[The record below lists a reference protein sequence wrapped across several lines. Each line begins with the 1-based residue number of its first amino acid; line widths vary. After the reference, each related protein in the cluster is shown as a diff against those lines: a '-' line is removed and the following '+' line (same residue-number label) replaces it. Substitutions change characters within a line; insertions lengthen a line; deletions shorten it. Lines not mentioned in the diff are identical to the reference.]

1 MGSDWSHPDV
11 VEWKKTTAVKQK
23 NIYLMFG
30 RRIWDSYTSKE
41 HDLLAS
47 KIAFAL
53 FGPPLSAHSDF
64 NRNR

>member
-11 VEWKKTTAVKQK
+11 VEWKKTAAVKQK
-23 NIYLMFG
+23 NIYWMFG
-30 RRIWDSYTSKE
+30 GRIWDSYTSKE
-41 HDLLAS
+41 HDLLAG

-53 FGPPLSAHSDF
+53 LSLPVSEHSDC